1 MSIGGVEDFYP
12 PDATISSELYRRADN
27 ELMGNDLKRLMRNGA
42 LHIDVMELR
51 LRKALVALRA
61 VRPCVEV
68 YRDRWDFTLGSA
80 MLRDLDETIASL
92 EAHHK

>member
-1 MSIGGVEDFYP
+1 MQEAKPVSHPAFQFIRSEPVPSLNLNVEEYEHIKTGARHFHL
-12 PDATISSELYRRADN
+12 SADN
-27 ELMGNDLKRLMRNGA
+27 EEN
-42 LHIDVMELR
+42 VF
-51 LRKALVALRA
+51 LVALRT